1 MTLSNVQFRNRKYF
15 RTEYRGVT
23 FNLIFIINWSCL
35 YEEKWQSIRLMG
47 HKWLKRTHLKVT
59 ELAEIGPTPNDCYIF
74 EEKKKLIRKIFVNLL
89 WFFFAWKCSP
99 RLLMCESFKIENNE
113 LFNFTNS
120 IGYTSSTFREKSL
133 KNQKKWM
140 YKFWCGTAWRTFKC
154 DYCLMLQFFHCL
166 RLYLFL
172 SHFLFCFM
180 KYLHFVLKH
189 WNLLTAKSNYV
200 KLD

>member
-89 WFFFAWKCSP
+89 WFFLRENALQGFSCASHSKLKTMNFSILQIQLDTLAPLSGKKAWKIKRNGCTSFDVGP
-99 RLLMCESFKIENNE
+99 RGEHSNAIIAWCYTFSIVFGCISF
-113 LFNFTNS
+113 
-120 IGYTSSTFREKSL
+120 FRI
-133 KNQKKWM
+133 
-140 YKFWCGTAWRTFKC
+140 
-154 DYCLMLQFFHCL
+154 
-166 RLYLFL
+166 
-172 SHFLFCFM
+172 FCF
-180 KYLHFVLKH
+180 VL
-189 WNLLTAKSNYV
+189 WNIYILFWNIGTS
-200 KLD
+200 